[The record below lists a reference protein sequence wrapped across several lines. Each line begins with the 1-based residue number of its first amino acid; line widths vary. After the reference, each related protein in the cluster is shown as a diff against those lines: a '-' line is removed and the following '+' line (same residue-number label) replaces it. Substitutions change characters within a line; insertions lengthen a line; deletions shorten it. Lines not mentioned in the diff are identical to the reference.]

1 MKEYLPTPV
10 TPASEFPQFQNPNTS
25 SFSTFSVIKPPI
37 TPNQNNTRNSQPA
50 VPTEA
55 KPYPCPEC
63 HQTFSRPHNL
73 KSHLTTHS
81 SERPFQCDVCNHHF
95 RRHHDLKRHQ
105 KLHTGERP
113 YVCKDCFRSF
123 ARLDALN
130 RHRRAEGGTACSA
143 VHLVK
148 QEIENVSSNSNA
160 TYHTNNKPTTS
171 NTIADTT
178 SPIPTAISSSA
189 TLSIPASTAPTSRP
203 VIPQLHI
210 PHPASHLYPR
220 DSQPPT
226 TAVPPSATIPS
237 AHSPPL
243 SGPPPPSTHLLPSPS
258 ALSTLPITNNNNLTP
273 IVYQPKSLPITPS
286 SPPPLQQ
293 NKSPTYHPH
302 AFHPWSPYRSGG
314 NSVHTESTS
323 PVPSRPTLPPLGSPP
338 AEIGSKLER
347 LQQENE
353 DLKRDI
359 DQLRAIAQ
367 KEAGALKSRVHDLEI
382 ENKVLRS
389 LIQNPIQTTTTTTAT
404 PVPLPATGHTEDYL
418 KRKRKNSTSPESHTS
433 HDSNNDCGRKSP
445 CLRN

>member
-10 TPASEFPQFQNPNTS
+10 TPASEFPQFQSPNTS
-25 SFSTFSVIKPPI
+25 SFSTFSVIKPPN

-148 QEIENVSSNSNA
+148 QEIENVSSNNNA
-160 TYHTNNKPTTS
+160 TYHTNNKSTSS

-178 SPIPTAISSSA
+178 SSIPTASPPSA
-189 TLSIPASTAPTSRP
+189 TLSIPASTAPVSRP

-226 TAVPPSATIPS
+226 TAATIPPT
-237 AHSPPL
+237 HSPSPL
-243 SGPPPPSTHLLPSPS
+243 SGQPPPPSHLLPSPS

-273 IVYQPKSLPITPS
+273 IAYQHKSLPTTPS
-286 SPPPLQQ
+286 SPPSIQQ
-293 NKSPTYHPH
+293 NKSPVYHPH
-302 AFHPWSPYRSGG
+302 AFQPWSPYRST
-314 NSVHTESTS
+314 NTLHTESTS
-323 PVPSRPTLPPLGSPP
+323 PIPSRPTLPPLGSPP

-353 DLKRDI
+353 ELKRDI
-359 DQLRAIAQ
+359 DQLRAMAQ
-367 KEAGALKSRVHDLEI
+367 KEAAALKSRVHDLEI

-389 LIQNPIQTTTTTTAT
+389 LIQNPVQTASTIPTIPTNT
-404 PVPLPATGHTEDYL
+404 LPAIGHNEDYL

-433 HDSNNDCGRKSP
+433 HDSNDDCGRKSP
-445 CLRN
+445 CLHK